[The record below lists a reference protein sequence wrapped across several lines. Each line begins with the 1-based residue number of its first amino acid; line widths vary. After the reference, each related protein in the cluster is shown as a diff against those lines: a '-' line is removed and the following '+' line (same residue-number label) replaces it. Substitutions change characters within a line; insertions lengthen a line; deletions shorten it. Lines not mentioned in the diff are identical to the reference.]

1 MSETL
6 TGRVRDAQARQDTEA
21 CVVGRAEAVYH
32 DCLARFGHDSAEAY
46 VAQVFW
52 RRERVL
58 QRGD

>member
-1 MSETL
+1 MSETSW
-6 TGRVRDAQARQDTEA
+6 GRARDAQGKSDTDMCA
-21 CVVGRAEAVYH
+21 VGHAEAVYH

-58 QRGD
+58 QRVD

>member
-1 MSETL
+1 MSEMSSR
-6 TGRVRDAQARQDTEA
+6 RVRDAQARSEA
-21 CVVGRAEAVYH
+21 EVCAVGRAEAVYH

-58 QRGD
+58 QRAD

>member
-1 MSETL
+1 MSETSSR
-6 TGRVRDAQARQDTEA
+6 RVRDARGEPDRDMRAVRH
-21 CVVGRAEAVYH
+21 AEAVYH

-58 QRGD
+58 RRVD